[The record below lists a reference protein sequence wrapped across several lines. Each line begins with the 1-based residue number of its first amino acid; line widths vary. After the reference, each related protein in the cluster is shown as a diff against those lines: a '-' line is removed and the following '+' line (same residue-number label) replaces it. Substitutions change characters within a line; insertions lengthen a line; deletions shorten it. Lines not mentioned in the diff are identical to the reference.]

1 MKYSPVNFNQT
12 VKATFLERPNRF
24 LVRCIADGLGIIDA
38 FLPNPGR
45 LWELLL
51 PGTSLYLSPA
61 PPCERTHPSKRKT
74 SYTVLAAER
83 KGCPIFLHTH
93 ITNQVARYLIERGL
107 IPCLEGTKVIKEEVS
122 HGRSRFDFLLRE
134 TGRDLYLE
142 VKSCTLFG
150 NGVATFPD
158 AVTDRGKRHLLTLA
172 EMGRSGIRSAM
183 LFIVHYPHVR
193 WFMPDFHTDYDF
205 SLNLLKVR
213 NDLMI
218 LAVTIEWKSD
228 LSIGQEVRILEIPW
242 GYLRQE
248 IGDRGS
254 YLLVLELGKEKLIEI
269 GRLGKVLFQKGYYIY
284 VGSAMNNLSAR
295 IKRHRQKRKKMHWHI
310 DYLTQEADGLLSLPI
325 RSSQRHECEIAEAL
339 SSIMK
344 SGPPGFGSSDCH
356 CLTHLFRSEKNPLH
370 IEGFHDV
377 LQRFR
382 MRHPTIQPT
391 GT

>member
-1 MKYSPVNFNQT
+1 MKYSPINFNQT

-61 PPCERTHPSKRKT
+61 SPCERIHPSKRKT
-74 SYTVLAAER
+74 NYTVLAAER

-93 ITNQVARYLIERGL
+93 MTNQVARYLIERRL
-107 IPCLEGTKVIKEEVS
+107 IPYLEGTKAIKEEVS
-122 HGRSRFDFLLRE
+122 HGKSKFDFLLRE

-150 NGVATFPD
+150 NGVAMFPD

-183 LFIVHYPHVR
+183 LFIVHYPRVR

-218 LAVTIEWKSD
+218 LAVAIEWKSD

-254 YLLVLELGKEKLIEI
+254 YLLVLELGREKPI
-269 GRLGKVLFQKGYYIY
+269 GIGQLGKVVFQKGYYIY

-295 IKRHRQKRKKMHWHI
+295 VKRHRQKRKKMHWHI

-325 RSSQRHECEIAEAL
+325 SSSQRHECEIAQAL

-370 IEGFHDV
+370 IEAFHDV

-382 MRHPTIQPT
+382 MRHPF
-391 GT
+391 